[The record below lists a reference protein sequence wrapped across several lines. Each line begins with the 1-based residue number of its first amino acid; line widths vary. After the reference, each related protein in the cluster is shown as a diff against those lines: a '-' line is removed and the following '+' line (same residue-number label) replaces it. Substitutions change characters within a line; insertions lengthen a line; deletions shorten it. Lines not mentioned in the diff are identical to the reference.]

1 MTIGKEVLDELL
13 KNYQKPEDLLG
24 ESGILKQLTKALVD
38 RCMQGEMTHHLGYAK
53 NDPKGKHSGNS
64 RNGSYE
70 KTVIGEH
77 GEMAVTVPRDRKGS
91 FEPVIVPKRTSRFSG
106 FDDKIISLYA
116 RGMTTRD
123 IQGHLQEI
131 YGVEVSPALIS
142 TVTDAVEE
150 EVKAWQ
156 NRPLETIYP
165 IVYLDAIRIKVRSTN
180 QIINK
185 AIYLAI
191 GITTDGNKEVLGM
204 WASDTEGAKFW
215 LQILTELKNRGIEDI
230 FIICVDGLKGLP
242 EAIEAAYPKTQV
254 QLCMVHLVRHSLKY
268 VSWKERKTVAADLKL
283 IYTAVTEEQAIQN
296 LEAFARKWDK
306 RYPTISASWRTNWQR
321 IIPLFGYPP
330 EIRKV
335 IYTTNAIESLNMS
348 LRKVTKN
355 RGSFPSDEA
364 AFKLLY
370 LALRNITKKW
380 TMPVQHWKSALN
392 QMAILFD
399 GRVPLA

>member
-1 MTIGKEVLDELL
+1 MTISKEVLDELL
-13 KNYQKPEDLLG
+13 KGYQKPEDLLG
-24 ESGILKQLTKALVD
+24 ESGILKQLTKALLD

-53 NDPKGKHSGNS
+53 HDPKGKHSGNS

-70 KTVIGEH
+70 KTVIGEQ
-77 GEMAVTVPRDRKGS
+77 GEMAVTVPRDRKGN
-91 FEPVIVPKRTSRFSG
+91 FEPLIVPKGTSRFSG

-123 IQGHLQEI
+123 IQGHLQEM

-156 NRPLETIYP
+156 NRPLEAIYP
-165 IVYLDAIRIKVRSTN
+165 IVYLDAIRIKVRSAN

-191 GITTDGNKEVLGM
+191 GITTEGHKEVLGM
-204 WASDTEGAKFW
+204 WSSDNEGAKFW
-215 LQILTELKNRGIEDI
+215 LQILTELKNRGVQDI

-242 EAIEAAYPKTQV
+242 ETIEAAYPRTQV
-254 QLCMVHLVRHSLKY
+254 QLCMVHMVRHSLKY

-283 IYTAVTEEQAIQN
+283 IYTAVTAEQAAEY
-296 LEAFARKWDK
+296 LESFAQKWDK
-306 RYPTISASWRTNWQR
+306 RFPTISVSWRNNWER

-330 EIRKV
+330 EIRKI

-370 LALRNITKKW
+370 LALRNIAKKW
-380 TMPVQHWKSALN
+380 TMPVQNWKSALN

-399 GRVPLA
+399 GRLPLA